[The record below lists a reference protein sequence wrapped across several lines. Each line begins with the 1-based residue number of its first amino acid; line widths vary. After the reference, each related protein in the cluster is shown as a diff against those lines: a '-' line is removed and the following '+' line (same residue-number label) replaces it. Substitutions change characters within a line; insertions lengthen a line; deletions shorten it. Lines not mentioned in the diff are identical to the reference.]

1 MKSESAKECI
11 THLPKLIV
19 LHPIGSVASIG
30 LVWLISELV
39 VRLDLTLALLLK
51 VRG

>member
-19 LHPIGSVASIG
+19 LRPIGSVASIG
-30 LVWLISELV
+30 LVNFRIG